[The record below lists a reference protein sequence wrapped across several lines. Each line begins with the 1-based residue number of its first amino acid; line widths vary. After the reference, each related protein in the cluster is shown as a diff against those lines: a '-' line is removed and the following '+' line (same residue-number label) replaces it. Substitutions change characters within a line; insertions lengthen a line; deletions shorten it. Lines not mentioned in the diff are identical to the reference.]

1 MWYEKRK
8 SFLALLLWY
17 KDKKH
22 EHYPYKKKKMTLSH
36 IDQGIPKVRNV
47 PKIVEA

>member
-1 MWYEKRK
+1 MIQKRK

-22 EHYPYKKKKMTLSH
+22 EHYPDKKKKKKKKTLNH
-36 IDQGIPKVRNV
+36 I
-47 PKIVEA
+47 KIFQKLAMNQK